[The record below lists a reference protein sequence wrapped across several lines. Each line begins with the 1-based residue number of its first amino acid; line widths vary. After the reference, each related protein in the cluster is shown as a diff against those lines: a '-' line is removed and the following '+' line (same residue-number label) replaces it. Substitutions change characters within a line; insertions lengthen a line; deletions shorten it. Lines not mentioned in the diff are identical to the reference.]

1 MRTLPT
7 VIEVILRA
15 DRRRPDPPPV
25 RVDMRRVLLVGTGA
39 WLVALAV
46 TAALWWMGAAST
58 TPVWSCV
65 AGAVLG
71 VAGLAWH
78 RVRGPG

>member
-1 MRTLPT
+1 MPT

-25 RVDMRRVLLVGTGA
+25 RVDMGRVLLVGIGA
-39 WLVALAV
+39 WLVALIVTVVLWWVGAV
-46 TAALWWMGAAST
+46 TS

-65 AGAVLG
+65 AGATLG
-71 VAGLAWH
+71 IAGLAWE
-78 RVRGPG
+78 RVRGRG

>member
-1 MRTLPT
+1 MPT

-25 RVDMRRVLLVGTGA
+25 RVDMRRVFLVGIGA
-39 WLVALAV
+39 WLLALVV
-46 TAALWWMGAAST
+46 TAVLWWMGAMST

-65 AGAVLG
+65 AGALLG
-71 VAGLAWH
+71 LVGLAWE
-78 RVRGPG
+78 RIRGRS